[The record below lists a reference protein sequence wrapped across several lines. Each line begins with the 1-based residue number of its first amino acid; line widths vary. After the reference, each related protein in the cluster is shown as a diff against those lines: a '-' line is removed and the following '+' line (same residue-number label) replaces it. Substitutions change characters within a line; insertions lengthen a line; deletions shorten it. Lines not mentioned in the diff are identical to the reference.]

1 MPLNGLSSGIDHKI
15 TFTDVNGV
23 VNFAIIEN
31 FNSKEDATT
40 DKVIAMDGTVRHPK
54 FHQGW
59 SGSFTLERN
68 SDFMDAYIASQ
79 ESSYYLGADQLPITI
94 TETIEENNGTISQW
108 QYTNVV
114 IYLED
119 AGNYSGTEIVKQ
131 RATFMASRK
140 LNMNQ
145 QPI

>member
-1 MPLNGLSSGIDHKI
+1 MPLNGLTSGIDHKLV
-15 TFTDVNGV
+15 FTDINGV
-23 VNFAIIEN
+23 ENFTIIEN

-40 DKVIAMDGTVRHPK
+40 DKVVAMDGTVRHPK

-59 SGSFTLERN
+59 SGSFVLERN
-68 SDFMDAYIASQ
+68 SNFMDNYIAAQ
-79 ESSYYLGADQLPITI
+79 EASYYEGLDQIPITI
-94 TETIEENNGTISQW
+94 TETITENDGTVSQY

-131 RATFMASRK
+131 NATFMASRK
-140 LNMNQ
+140 LQ
-145 QPI
+145 LV